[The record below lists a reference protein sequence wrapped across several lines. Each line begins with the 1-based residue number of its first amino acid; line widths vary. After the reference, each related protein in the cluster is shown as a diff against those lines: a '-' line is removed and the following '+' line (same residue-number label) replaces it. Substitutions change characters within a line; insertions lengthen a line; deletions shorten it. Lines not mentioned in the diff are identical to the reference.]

1 MRLGARRADDRL
13 LGAVANRVEA
23 TGVLLVGGASERFG
37 SPKAL
42 VSFRGEALAERG
54 RRLLADVCA
63 EVIAVGKSGDA
74 LELPFPVVDDG
85 GDARAPVYGVIAG
98 LRAARHDTCLVLPV
112 DTPLVTPD
120 ALRVLLGS
128 QGIPQSGPLPGVYT
142 KGMLP
147 DLESRVAG
155 GELSLRGVNPTVVEL
170 DEELLLNVNTPTDL
184 IVALAHELGSAA
196 ADARPVALPDDEAM
210 RDLSVDFWATALW
223 AARKLRTG
231 EVFAAVESVNGS
243 MKRSL
248 VTMLSWHAKA
258 VAPDAEVWDGGRF
271 LERWADP
278 GALLALERAFA
289 DYDLRDVARALW
301 ETIDLFQG
309 LEEETV
315 RRVGVANEV
324 DHADL
329 RRRIAEVVRDPRPA
343 STLWP

>member
-1 MRLGARRADDRL
+1 
-13 LGAVANRVEA
+13 VANHVDA
-23 TGVLLVGGASERFG
+23 TGILLVGGASERFG

-42 VSFRGEALAERG
+42 VSFRGETLAERG

-74 LELPFPVVDDG
+74 LELSFPVVDDG
-85 GDARAPVYGVIAG
+85 DDGRAPVYGVIAG

-112 DTPLVTPD
+112 DTPLVTRD
-120 ALRVLLGS
+120 ALCALLDS

-147 DLESRVAG
+147 DLQSRVAA

-170 DEELLLNVNTPTDL
+170 DEELLLNVNTPNDL
-184 IVALAHELGSAA
+184 IVALAQELGSAA
-196 ADARPVALPDDEAM
+196 ADGRPVALPDDEAM

-258 VAPDAEVWDGGRF
+258 VEPDAEVWDGGRF
-271 LERWADP
+271 VERWADP

-309 LEEETV
+309 LEEETA
-315 RRVGVANEV
+315 RRAGLANEL

-329 RRRIAEVVRDPRPA
+329 RRRVAEVVRDPRHGA
-343 STLWP
+343 TLSA